1 MDTAIGI
8 MFDHAGPIGL
18 ALTILAI
25 YWLQAL
31 GVLVVPTWRARV
43 EWVDTPESVTEQAQ
57 QLVQVGQQMQA
68 KEHRIVHPIVHF
80 ETEREALL
88 KARRI
93 RRSANNG
100 PEAA

>member
-57 QLVQVGQQMQA
+57 QLVQVA
-68 KEHRIVHPIVHF
+68 SLVYLAVAVVVVVVV
-80 ETEREALL
+80 TLL
-88 KARRI
+88 TFARRQSDHWDI
-93 RRSANNG
+93 
-100 PEAA
+100 